1 MSLKSLV
8 ETALLGARRRRREQH
23 GDEQRKRP
31 TGTASHLGLL
41 GNLAII
47 RFEAPERA

>member
-8 ETALLGARRRRREQH
+8 ETALIGARRRNREQQ
-23 GDEQRKRP
+23 GDEQQERP
-31 TGTASHLGLL
+31 TGTAFHLGLPS
-41 GNLAII
+41 NLLII